1 MSDHIPGP
9 GKMVSAR
16 DEAVERALMAAW
28 CNPPESK
35 TDAAAFL
42 SALAAAG
49 YAVVPVEPTREM
61 VNACKGS
68 ISRYT
73 KAERKAGR
81 MDQDEHAS
89 FEMTPLIYYRAM
101 LAAAKEPQA

>member
-35 TDAAAFL
+35 TDAEAFI
-42 SALAAAG
+42 SALADAG
-49 YAVVPVEPTREM
+49 YAVVPVKP
-61 VNACKGS
+61 S
-68 ISRYT
+68 IRMC
-73 KAERKAGR
+73 AAGGPEVRKACGLDKGKGD
-81 MDQDEHAS
+81 MHTIWA
-89 FEMTPLIYYRAM
+89 AM
-101 LAAAKEPQA
+101 LAAAGETHA

>member
-1 MSDHIPGP
+1 MSDHIPDP

-16 DEAVERALMAAW
+16 DVIIDAVWYQDSQEKNADRIL
-28 CNPPESK
+28 
-35 TDAAAFL
+35 F
-42 SALAAAG
+42 ALAAAG